1 MIKRLVFTLLTIT
14 VLGACNRDRSVADL
28 IIKNAVIYT
37 ADSGFAI
44 YTAMAVNNGKIQ
56 DVGDDRF
63 ILENYKS
70 DSIIDL
76 SGKPVYPGFVDA
88 HCHFYGYAQT
98 KQFADL
104 SEAGSFHQMLEKVK
118 EHHTTHPG
126 LWIVGRGWDQNKWNS
141 GFPVNDELNRL
152 YPDNPVVLVR
162 VDGHAVLVNEAAIK
176 ISGLTPDSISDKK
189 MALMRNGKF
198 TGVFLESYADLFR
211 NLVPSPEGDQL
222 TDLLMQAAEDCH
234 SEGLTMVADA
244 GLDAGVIDHMDEIQ
258 DDGKLK
264 MAVYAM
270 LNPTEEN
277 FERFMSRGVLV
288 KPKLIVRSVKLY
300 ADGALGS
307 RGACLLE
314 PYTDDPKNSGILTI
328 TADELGRNCVMA
340 YDNGYQINTHA
351 IGDAAVR
358 MVLDVYSNY
367 LLPGNDLRWR
377 VEHAQI
383 VHKNDFAKFGEFAI
397 IPSIQATHATSD
409 MNWAGHRLG
418 PKRVK
423 NAYAYRKLML
433 QNGWIPNGTDFPIE
447 GISPVKTFYASVA
460 RKNINGYPA
469 KGFQKENALTREE
482 ALLSITYWAAKACFE
497 ENRRGS
503 LEPGKN
509 ADFVILDK
517 DIMVVRE
524 REISRAMVLRTY
536 IDGEAVYIRN

>member
-1 MIKRLVFTLLTIT
+1 MIQRLVFTFLTIT
-14 VLGACNRDRSVADL
+14 VLGACNRDRSMADL

-44 YTAMAVNNGKIQ
+44 YTAMAVQNGKVL

-70 DSIIDL
+70 DSILDL
-76 SGKPVYPGFVDA
+76 SGKPVYPGFIDA

-98 KQFADL
+98 KRFADL
-104 SEAGSFHQMLEKVK
+104 SGADSFNQMLEKVN
-118 EHHTTHPG
+118 EHHAAHPDF
-126 LWIVGRGWDQNKWNS
+126 WIVGRGWDQNKWNT
-141 GFPVNDELNRL
+141 GFPINEALNKMF
-152 YPDNPVVLVR
+152 PDNPVVLIR

-189 MALMRNGKF
+189 MAIVSKGKF

-211 NLVPSPEGDQL
+211 NLIPSPEGDQL
-222 TDLLMQAAEDCH
+222 TKLLLEAADDCF

-244 GLDAGVIDHMDEIQ
+244 GLDATVIDHMDELQ
-258 DDGKLK
+258 DDRKLK
-264 MAVYAM
+264 MAIYAM
-270 LNPTEEN
+270 LNPTEDN
-277 FERFMSRGVLV
+277 FERYMKRGILV
-288 KPKLIVRSVKLY
+288 KPKLIVRSVKFY

-307 RGACLLE
+307 RGGRLIE
-314 PYTDDPKNSGILTI
+314 PYADDPSTSGILTI
-328 TADELGRNCVMA
+328 APDELGRNCVLA

-377 VEHAQI
+377 IEHAQV
-383 VHKNDFAKFGEFAI
+383 VHKNDFKKFGEFAI

-409 MNWAGHRLG
+409 MNWAGKRLG
-418 PKRVK
+418 PYRIK

-433 QNGWIPNGTDFPIE
+433 QNNWIPNGTDFPIE

-482 ALLSITYWAAKACFE
+482 ALRSVTFWAAKACFE

-517 DIMVVRE
+517 DIMVVPE
-524 REISRAMVLRTY
+524 KEIHRAKVLRTY
-536 IDGEAVYIRN
+536 IDGKAVYTRN